1 MIDFLLRTL
10 TPPLAAAICGV
21 CIFCLFV
28 RVRHELR
35 RGGRGELFLFL
46 SQLFCVFPFFVY
58 YIAVDAGV
66 VPASYQIVIPRFLTL
81 NMLLQMAFV
90 AVFPILVRFS
100 SAGIKRKLKRSSDE
114 Q

>member
-10 TPPLAAAICGV
+10 TPPLAAVVCGGVLIC
-21 CIFCLFV
+21 LLA
-28 RVRHELR
+28 RVLHEFWH
-35 RGGRGELFLFL
+35 GGRGYLFLFL

-100 SAGIKRKLKRSSDE
+100 SAGIKQKLKRRCDE